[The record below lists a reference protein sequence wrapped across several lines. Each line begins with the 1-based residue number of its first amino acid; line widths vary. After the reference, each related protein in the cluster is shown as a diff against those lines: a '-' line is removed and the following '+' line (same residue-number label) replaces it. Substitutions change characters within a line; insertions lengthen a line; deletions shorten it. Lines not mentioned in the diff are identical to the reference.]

1 MNLLISKIKEVKT
14 SQWFFWGTIALF
26 TVAHMLIYT
35 LMPYSC
41 DDYWYMTPLR
51 DYCMGIDTSF
61 PSEALWECWRYHYE
75 CDNIRLAN
83 VVFTLTLLIPKI
95 IPSIISGL
103 LVGIMLW
110 LSSKLSGL
118 SWRNPLLMMVLT
130 FMLSFMLPWYEEMFS
145 QCFALNYIWST
156 ALALWLAYIFFIKEN
171 RPHDIIM
178 ALLGLVMG
186 AWHEGI
192 AGPLLVGFVAYLVV
206 NRRAVNRQRIAMII
220 GLVAGL
226 IWLAMA
232 PGLQLNVGYKTASL
246 DIYAIL
252 SKLVLYHSPL
262 LILSLSILIALIKKD
277 TRKLIVDPIFVA
289 FVAICIAGVALNF
302 ITNVGVRTGWMG
314 YIFGIISIIYLWR
327 NMKVARYGRG
337 ESMQKRIITV
347 AIALFLLMHY
357 IVVVYYAINIRAE
370 FDNVME
376 EYDKSPDGQVF
387 ADVTYDYQASPLAW
401 KKPYFEMFTYDLI
414 MNWYEEYHNSRVK
427 DMRVIPTCLCD
438 AENLDAIK
446 VKGDNPFMIY
456 NGHLFA
462 PIKEDEKIN
471 DAVYEIDFG
480 LTKKKLKCSNFIF
493 TTSSGK
499 KYYFSFPQ
507 RATVHRW
514 IGEIEE
520 MNEVKLVNM

>member
-1 MNLLISKIKEVKT
+1 MKE
-14 SQWFFWGTIALF
+14 
-26 TVAHMLIYT
+26 
-35 LMPYSC
+35 
-41 DDYWYMTPLR
+41 
-51 DYCMGIDTSF
+51 
-61 PSEALWECWRYHYE
+61 
-75 CDNIRLAN
+75 
-83 VVFTLTLLIPKI
+83 
-95 IPSIISGL
+95 
-103 LVGIMLW
+103 
-110 LSSKLSGL
+110 
-118 SWRNPLLMMVLT
+118 
-130 FMLSFMLPWYEEMFS
+130 
-145 QCFALNYIWST
+145 
-156 ALALWLAYIFFIKEN
+156 
-171 RPHDIIM
+171 
-178 ALLGLVMG
+178 
-186 AWHEGI
+186 
-192 AGPLLVGFVAYLVV
+192 
-206 NRRAVNRQRIAMII
+206 
-220 GLVAGL
+220 
-226 IWLAMA
+226 
-232 PGLQLNVGYKTASL
+232 
-246 DIYAIL
+246 
-252 SKLVLYHSPL
+252 
-262 LILSLSILIALIKKD
+262 
-277 TRKLIVDPIFVA
+277 
-289 FVAICIAGVALNF
+289 
-302 ITNVGVRTGWMG
+302 
-314 YIFGIISIIYLWR
+314 
-327 NMKVARYGRG
+327 ARYGRG

-347 AIALFLLMHY
+347 AVALFLLLHY

-370 FDNVME
+370 FENVME

>member
-26 TVAHMLIYT
+26 TIAHVLIYA

-61 PSEALWECWRYHYE
+61 PAEELWKCWTAHYQY
-75 CDNIRLAN
+75 DNIRLAN
-83 VVFTLTLLIPKI
+83 VVFTFTLLIPKI

-103 LVGIMLW
+103 LVGVILW

-118 SWRNPLLMMVLT
+118 SWRNPLLLMLLT
-130 FMLSFMLPWYEEMFS
+130 FMLTFMLPWYEEMFT
-145 QCFALNYIWST
+145 QCYALNYIWST
-156 ALALWLAYIFFIKEN
+156 ALALWLAHLFLIKEN
-171 RPHDIIM
+171 PPHYIIS
-178 ALLGLVMG
+178 ALIGLVMG

-192 AGPLLVGFVAYLVV
+192 AGPLLVGFVAYLLI
-206 NRRAVNRQRIAMII
+206 NRRAVNRQRVAMTI
-220 GLVAGL
+220 GLVSGL
-226 IWLAMA
+226 IWLAIA
-232 PGLQLNVGYKTASL
+232 PGTQSKMGYTISSL
-246 DIYAIL
+246 DIYAIVY
-252 SKLVLYHSPL
+252 KLVLYHSPL

-277 TRKLIVDPIFVA
+277 TRKLVADPVFVA
-289 FVAICIAGVALNF
+289 FVAICVTGSVLNF
-302 ITNVGVRTGWMG
+302 ITNIGVRTGWMG
-314 YIFGIISIIYLWR
+314 YVFGIISIIYLWR

-337 ESMQKRIITV
+337 KSIQKRIVTIAV
-347 AIALFLLMHY
+347 ALFLLTHY
-357 IVVVYYAINIRAE
+357 IVVVYYTINIRAE
-370 FDNVME
+370 YDKVMV

-387 ADVTYDYQASPLAW
+387 ADVTYDYQVSPLAW

-414 MNWYEEYHNSRVK
+414 MNWYEEYHNSGVK
-427 DMRVIPTCLCD
+427 DMRVIPTCLRD
-438 AENLDAIK
+438 AENLDAVK

-462 PIKEDEKIN
+462 PIKDVETIK

-480 LTKKKLKCSNFIF
+480 PTKKVLACSNFVF
-493 TTSSGK
+493 TTKSGN
-499 KYYFSFPQ
+499 KYYFCFPQ
-507 RATVHRW
+507 RATVHLW

-520 MNEVKLVNM
+520 MNREKSH